1 MSYFSNALAPNLYED
16 SKEWLQSMTD
26 EGFAITTSFYYLLDW
41 VKNDAGASNDHKA
54 WWYNCLPQMFMSIL
68 IQETNRVDLSNKA
81 KIEDFKEDLI
91 DEIAEHLLIDEDD
104 PNRVV
109 YKLIRKV
116 WTEYFPR

>member
-1 MSYFSNALAPNLYED
+1 MSYFSNILAPNLYED
-16 SKEWLQSMTD
+16 SKTWLQSMED

-54 WWYNCLPQMFMSIL
+54 WWYNCLPQMFMTIL
-68 IQETNRVDLSNKA
+68 MHETNKADINAKA
-81 KIEDFKEDLI
+81 KIEDFKELLI
-91 DEIAEHLLIDEDD
+91 DEIAEHRLIDEDD

-116 WTEYFPR
+116 WHEHFPR